1 MPPNFKALNPLKRLA
16 GQTAIYGLSS
26 IIGRLLNYLLVPL
39 YTRVLVTSEYGI
51 YTEMFAWVSIIW
63 VLLTYGMETTFFR
76 FSESEKDGERVY
88 STSLLSLFG
97 TSAIF
102 LFLILSNTG
111 NIAEWL
117 GYADR
122 THYIVYFGFI
132 LSLDAMS
139 AIPFARLRQQNRP
152 IKFATIKLINIGINI
167 GLNLFFVLL
176 CPYIL
181 NNYPNSELAGLIAKF
196 FNPDDLVGYI
206 FISLLVA
213 SVVTLI
219 LLIPEMQLKH
229 YTFDLKI
236 WKRMLAYTW
245 PLMIVAIAG
254 SINLSLDKIL
264 LKMLLPGN
272 SEAEIMAQV
281 GIYGAC
287 YKVSIIMTLFIQT
300 FRYAADPFFF
310 AEAKKLESKQ
320 IYADVLK
327 YFTIVAAMVFLL
339 TTLYLDVVIR
349 FIGMDYRAGR
359 NVVPILLMGNL
370 FLGIFY
376 NLSFWYK
383 LTNRTIFGALFS
395 VIGAGITIALNI
407 ILIPTLGYYGSAWAA
422 FVAYFVM
429 MVLSYVMGRK
439 YFPVPYQLPKIIFYL
454 LFSVAI
460 YFISINLGFDEG
472 IIKYL
477 VNTFLLIVFLSFV
490 LLIEKHS
497 LRSLIKKN
505 KT

>member
-1 MPPNFKALNPLKRLA
+1 MNPLKRLA

-39 YTRVLVTSEYGI
+39 YTRVLIPSEYGI

-63 VLLTYGMETTFFR
+63 VFLTYGMETTFFR

-88 STSLLSLFG
+88 STSLLSLFA

-102 LFLILSNTG
+102 LLLILGNTG
-111 NIAEWL
+111 NVAEWM

-122 THYIVYFGFI
+122 SHYIVYFGLI
-132 LSLDAMS
+132 LSLDAMT

-152 IKFATIKLINIGINI
+152 IRFATIKLINIGINI

-176 CPYIL
+176 CPYLL
-181 NNYPNSELAGLIAKF
+181 NHYPNAEITGLISGF
-196 FNPDDLVGYI
+196 FNPNDLVGYI
-206 FISLLVA
+206 FISLLIA
-213 SVVTLI
+213 SIVTLI
-219 LLIPEMQLKH
+219 LLMPDMRLKQ
-229 YTFDLKI
+229 YSFDLKI

-245 PLMIVAIAG
+245 PLMIVAVAG

-310 AEAKKLESKQ
+310 AEAKKSESKQ

-327 YFTIVAAMVFLL
+327 YFTIVAALVFLT
-339 TTLYLDVVIR
+339 TTLYLDVVIK
-349 FIGMDYRAGR
+349 FIGVDYRAGR

-395 VIGAGITIALNI
+395 VIGAAITIALNV
-407 ILIPTLGYYGSAWAA
+407 ILIPTIGYYGSAWAA
-422 FVAYFVM
+422 FTAYFVM
-429 MVLSYVMGRK
+429 MILSYLIGKK
-439 YFPVPYQLPKIIFYL
+439 YFPVPYQIPKIIFYL
-454 LFSVAI
+454 LLSVAI
-460 YFISINLGFDEG
+460 FLISINLGFDEG
-472 IIKYL
+472 ILKYI
-477 VNTFLLIVFLSFV
+477 VNSFLLLVFLSLV
-490 LLIEKHS
+490 LFTEKRS
-497 LRSLIKKN
+497 LRSLIKKG
-505 KT
+505 KHH

>member
-1 MPPNFKALNPLKRLA
+1 LNPLKRLA
-16 GQTAIYGLSS
+16 GQTAIYGVSS

-39 YTRVLVTSEYGI
+39 YTRVLITSEYGI
-51 YTEMFAWVSIIW
+51 YTEMFAWVSILW

-88 STSLLSLFG
+88 STSLLSLFA

-102 LFLILSNTG
+102 LFLILSNTV

-122 THYIVYFGFI
+122 THYIIYFGFI
-132 LSLDAMS
+132 LSLDAIT

-152 IKFATIKLINIGINI
+152 IRFASIKLINLGINI
-167 GLNLFFVLL
+167 GFNLFFIVL
-176 CPYIL
+176 CPYL
-181 NNYPNSELAGLIAKF
+181 LANYPDAQISIFIAMF
-196 FNPDDLVGYI
+196 FNQNDLVGYI
-206 FISLLVA
+206 FISFLI
-213 SVVTLI
+213 SSIITLI
-219 LLIPEMQLKH
+219 LLLPEMRLKK
-229 YTFDLKI
+229 YLIDLNLL
-236 WKRMLAYTW
+236 KRMLAYTW
-245 PLMIVAIAG
+245 PLMIVAVAG
-254 SINLSLDKIL
+254 SINLSMDKIL

-310 AEAKKLESKQ
+310 AEAKKSESKQ

-327 YFTIVAAMVFLL
+327 YFTIVAAMVFLV
-339 TTLYLDVVIR
+339 TTLYLDVVIK
-349 FIGMDYRAGR
+349 FIGVDYRAGR

-395 VIGAGITIALNI
+395 VIGAAITIALNV
-407 ILIPTLGYYGSAWAA
+407 ILIPVIGYYGSAWAA
-422 FVAYFVM
+422 FAAYFVM
-429 MVLSYVMGRK
+429 MMLSYLIGRK
-439 YFPVPYQLPKIIFYL
+439 YFPVPYQISKIVFYL
-454 LFSVAI
+454 LLSVAI
-460 YFISINLGFDEG
+460 YLVSINLGFAESILKY
-472 IIKYL
+472 II
-477 VNTFLLIVFLSFV
+477 NTFLFIIFLSLV
-490 LLIEKHS
+490 LFTEKRS
-497 LRSLIKKN
+497 LLSLIKKGKHN
-505 KT
+505 